1 MKKILIAE
9 PLRSFL
15 DKEKNFL
22 HRADV
27 KMFFAATNDE
37 MLSIHSA
44 EKVNLIITQPE
55 MAGMPTEQLF
65 TEIRSNDALRKVSL
79 IIVSSDRP
87 GDRERAQQCSPNV
100 ILTLPLDAGELLKK
114 ARHLLD
120 IPWRESYRV
129 LLSVNIEGNSRDK
142 AFFCRSENISATGLL
157 LETDKNLLEG
167 DRLICSF
174 FLPESKQITATG
186 EVVRAMK
193 QTANSPTRQYG
204 VKFDRLLPDARSAIE
219 SFVAKKAQLARS
231 KNA

>member
-1 MKKILIAE
+1 
-9 PLRSFL
+9 
-15 DKEKNFL
+15 
-22 HRADV
+22 
-27 KMFFAATNDE
+27 MFFAATNDDI
-37 MLSIHSA
+37 MSVHSA
-44 EKVNLIITQPE
+44 EKVNLIVTQLV

-65 TEIRSNDALRKVSL
+65 AAIRNDDALRKVSL
-79 IIVSSDRP
+79 IIVSPDKP

-100 ILTLPLDAGELLKK
+100 LLTLPLDTSELLKK
-114 ARHLLD
+114 TQHLLN

-157 LETDKNLLEG
+157 LETDKVLREG

-174 FLPESKQITATG
+174 FLPESKQITAAG

-193 QTANSPTRQYG
+193 QSDKTATKQYG
-204 VKFDRLLPDARSAIE
+204 VKFDKLLPDARSAIE
-219 SFVAKKAQLARS
+219 SFVSKKALMTRS